1 MDDQIT
7 TRILLLVS
15 GLLFATTIW
24 ANEDNLPLMLVNSC
38 MVCHG
43 FQGSS
48 LGPATPSIAGMDKED
63 FVETMEAYKKDEI
76 PSTIMG
82 RIAKGYTH
90 ADFQVMAKYFSKQA
104 FVRYPQQF
112 NLNKAKQ
119 GAVLHKEF
127 CEKCHKNNG
136 YSFGDEGASILAGQW
151 MPYLR
156 FNLADIRANVREMPK
171 KMKKRLEKMV
181 KIHGEESLEA
191 LIHFYGSLTEQK

>member
-1 MDDQIT
+1 MAYKII
-7 TRILLLVS
+7 RRLLFVS
-15 GLLFATTIW
+15 GLLFATIIW
-24 ANEDNLPLMLVNSC
+24 ANEDNLPLMLLNNC

-104 FVRYPQQF
+104 FVRYPQKV
-112 NLNKAKQ
+112 NLDKAKL
-119 GAVLHKEF
+119 GAVLHKKY
-127 CEKCHKNNG
+127 CEKCHKNSG

-171 KMKKRLEKMV
+171 KMKKRMEQMV

-191 LIHFYGSLTEQK
+191 LINFYGSLTEKK

>member
-1 MDDQIT
+1 MVYKII
-7 TRILLLVS
+7 RILLLVS
-15 GLLFATTIW
+15 GLLLATTIW
-24 ANEDNLPLMLVNSC
+24 ANEDNLPLMLVNNC

-48 LGPATPSIAGMDKED
+48 IGPATPSIAGIDQKD

-90 ADFQVMAKYFSKQA
+90 ADFQVMAKYFSKQQ
-104 FVRYPQQF
+104 FVRYPQEV
-112 NLNKAKQ
+112 NMDKAKQ

-136 YSFGDEGASILAGQW
+136 SSFGDEGASILAGQW

-156 FNLADIRANVREMPK
+156 FNIADFHAEVREMPK
-171 KMKKRLEKMV
+171 KMKKRMEKMV
-181 KIHGEESLEA
+181 KIHGEDSLEA
-191 LIHFYGSLTEQK
+191 LIHFYGSQTEPK

>member
-1 MDDQIT
+1 MAYKI

-15 GLLFATTIW
+15 GLLFTTAIW
-24 ANEDNLPLMLVNSC
+24 ASTDNLPLMLVNDC
-38 MVCHG
+38 IVCHG

-63 FVETMEAYKKDEI
+63 FVETMETYKKDEI

-82 RIAKGYTH
+82 RIAKGYTR
-90 ADFQVMAKYFSKQA
+90 ADFQVMAKYFSKQELI
-104 FVRYPQQF
+104 RYRQEV
-112 NLNKAKQ
+112 NTDKARQ

-156 FNLADIRANVREMPK
+156 FNLTDFHANMREMPK
-171 KMKKRLEKMV
+171 KMKNRMEKMV
-181 KIHGEESLEA
+181 KIHGKESLEVI
-191 LIHFYGSLTEQK
+191 IHFYGSLTEQK